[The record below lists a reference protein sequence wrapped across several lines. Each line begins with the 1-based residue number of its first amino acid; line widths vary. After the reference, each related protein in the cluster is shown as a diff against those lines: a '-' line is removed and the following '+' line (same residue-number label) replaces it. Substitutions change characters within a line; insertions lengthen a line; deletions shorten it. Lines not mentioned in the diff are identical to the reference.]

1 MSVGWLKSTLAG
13 TTDVITA
20 QTQVIDV
27 PTEGKRLVK
36 FRSAMPS
43 LVHDEVYELRQDG
56 GVCGKV
62 LLTYQWAG
70 ESGTYGELEW
80 NGEL

>member
-1 MSVGWLKSTLAG
+1 MSVDWLKSTLAG

-27 PTEGKRLVK
+27 PTEGKRIVK

>member
-1 MSVGWLKSTLAG
+1 MSEDWFKSTLRG

-20 QTQVIDV
+20 ETQVIDT
-27 PTEGKRLVK
+27 PTEGKRIVK